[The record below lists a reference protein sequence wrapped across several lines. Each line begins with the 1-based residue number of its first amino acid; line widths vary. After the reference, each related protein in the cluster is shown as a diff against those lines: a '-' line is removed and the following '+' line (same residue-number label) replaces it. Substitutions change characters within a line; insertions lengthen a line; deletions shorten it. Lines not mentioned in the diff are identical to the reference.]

1 MMSLQKGPGFIVPA
15 LVGILTLGTAATV
28 EATPPSTGPTQ
39 ATTSNDDGS
48 NKTGLW
54 GLLGL
59 AGLAGLAGLKRRND
73 TIRPD
78 ERDLTTTP
86 TR

>member
-1 MMSLQKGPGFIVPA
+1 MKKWYTVPA
-15 LVGILTLGTAATV
+15 LAGILTLGTAATV
-28 EATPPSTGPTQ
+28 EAAPPSSAPAQ
-39 ATTSNDDGS
+39 ATTSTDDGS
-48 NKTGLW
+48 DKTGLW

-73 TIRPD
+73 RHD
-78 ERDLTTTP
+78 ERDLTTTR

>member
-1 MMSLQKGPGFIVPA
+1 MKKWYTVPVLA
-15 LVGILTLGTAATV
+15 GILTIGTAAVV
-28 EATPPSTGPTQ
+28 EAAPPSNAPTQ

-48 NKTGLW
+48 DKTGLW

-73 TIRPD
+73 RHD
-78 ERDLTTTP
+78 ERDLTTTR